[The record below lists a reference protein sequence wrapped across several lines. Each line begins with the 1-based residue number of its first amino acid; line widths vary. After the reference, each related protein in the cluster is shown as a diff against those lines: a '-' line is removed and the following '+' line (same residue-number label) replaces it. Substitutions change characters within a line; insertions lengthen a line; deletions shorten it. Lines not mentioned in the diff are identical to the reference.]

1 MKALEMT
8 SLYHKKTSHQ
18 RKKTSFYRKET
29 SFQDLTPIAERP
41 FTLCFCVLHPYPPRF
56 SPIAYGANPVLP
68 NHSPSITKW
77 LRRYRQTNA
86 FCCFRCCETWS
97 FGDFE
102 KLLPNSQSPHL
113 QESKAILLHSHAHST
128 NATPPQRSLQT
139 VEFRSRPK
147 FHCFIF
153 IRKKKL
159 VGRRC
164 IIIGGITIF

>member
-18 RKKTSFYRKET
+18 HKKTSFHRKET
-29 SFQDLTPIAERP
+29 SFQGLTPLAQNP
-41 FTLCFCVLHPYPPRF
+41 FTLYKQSLHPYPPRF
-56 SPIAYGANPVLP
+56 SPIANTSNPVLP

-102 KLLPNSQSPHL
+102 KLLPNSQSPYL
-113 QESKAILLHSHAHST
+113 QQAKAILLHSHTHSP
-128 NATPPQRSLQT
+128 NATVVQCAAHALPP
-139 VEFRSRPK
+139 
-147 FHCFIF
+147 
-153 IRKKKL
+153 
-159 VGRRC
+159 
-164 IIIGGITIF
+164 